1 MAHWTALAAAS
12 AALAAA
18 GAESVPATP
27 PLPRRRDPT
36 GCVSR
41 ADASLAPSAS
51 GAGGGCRNGGG
62 QSARGGGAPA
72 GVGARRLDE
81 ARQLRRVDVLAH
93 GEREAARRDVGRMRL
108 VRSLEGLQT
117 ASRKVIS
124 LSKHHE
130 SQTARTTSRDTST
143 AIRCDGAA
151 IAGPPAPRHRPLAP
165 IAHNDRYLS
174 LTLSHCGSARTC
186 ACSPPRHPRTRRAS
200 HLPASARAA
209 STRRSSCAA
218 STCLPA
224 ASMKRPCHM

>member
-1 MAHWTALAAAS
+1 MLA
-12 AALAAA
+12 
-18 GAESVPATP
+18 
-27 PLPRRRDPT
+27 R
-36 GCVSR
+36 
-41 ADASLAPSAS
+41 
-51 GAGGGCRNGGG
+51 
-62 QSARGGGAPA
+62 
-72 GVGARRLDE
+72 
-81 ARQLRRVDVLAH
+81 

-174 LTLSHCGSARTC
+174 LTLSHPAGVGARRLDEARQLRHILRSAAPKAENAHGHTFLW
-186 ACSPPRHPRTRRAS
+186 TRQCFFW
-200 HLPASARAA
+200 HLAEQ
-209 STRRSSCAA
+209 
-218 STCLPA
+218 
-224 ASMKRPCHM
+224 